1 MYEDLWFNKKCMFLV
16 CVRAAFL
23 KKAHTELNLDYQLYF
38 GWGPCTSTFW
48 RKEGGHKCH
57 PLTLDIYILLIPT
70 VYIHKSDWF
79 FRNHFC
85 FLSNTEW
92 KKSVWQTTPKNE
104 ILKILAYSIFLIYMC
119 PRLAVTACD
128 HTGTPPHR
136 PTFASKND
144 GRTPD
149 FILGE
154 WRQMIIN

>member
-1 MYEDLWFNKKCMFLV
+1 MHVSCMCSGSIL
-16 CVRAAFL
+16 
-23 KKAHTELNLDYQLYF
+23 
-38 GWGPCTSTFW
+38 
-48 RKEGGHKCH
+48 KEGAYWVKSWLSTLFWLGSLYLYILAKGGGAQMPY

-104 ILKILAYSIFLIYMC
+104 ILKILTYSIFLIYMC

-154 WRQMIIN
+154 WRQMIIH